1 MRILLTNDDG
11 IFSPGL
17 EAIYRLLAGIGQV
30 TVVAPDASRSGSSH
44 SITFNRPVVCD
55 TIDVDGRFTGFSVEG
70 SPADCVKLACLQLHN
85 EPIDLMVA
93 GINNGANAGI
103 NIYYSGTVAAAME
116 ASIFGIPAVAMSLA
130 VEDSGE
136 HGDFDRAAIYCMN
149 VLEQLMP
156 VPNGGVINLN
166 IPQLSRGTPKGV
178 RAVPHCNRGFDEYY
192 IALEDKQGRSTF
204 QLAGGPRPN
213 EGPPTDISSLL
224 EGFITVTALGP
235 GRTDHR
241 RTEQLARIQWK
252 TGGDLNDK

>member
-17 EAIYRLLAGIGQV
+17 AAIHRLLAGIGRV
-30 TVVAPDASRSGSSH
+30 TVVAPDTSRSGSSH
-44 SITFNRPVVCD
+44 SITFNRPVTCD
-55 TIDVDGRFTGFSVEG
+55 TVNVDGRFKGFSVQG
-70 SPADCVKLACLQLHN
+70 SPADCVKLACLQLHP

-103 NIYYSGTVAAAME
+103 NIHYSGTVAAAME

-130 VEDSGE
+130 VEDSGQ
-136 HGDFDRAAIYCMN
+136 HGDFDRAAAYCMD

-166 IPQLSRGTPKGV
+166 IPQLSRGAPKGV
-178 RAVPHCNRGFDEYY
+178 RAVPQCNKAFDEYY
-192 IALEDKQGRSTF
+192 IALKDELGRDTF
-204 QLAGGPRPN
+204 QLAGAPRPN

-241 RTEQLARIQWK
+241 RTEHLSRIKWR
-252 TGGDLNDK
+252 TT